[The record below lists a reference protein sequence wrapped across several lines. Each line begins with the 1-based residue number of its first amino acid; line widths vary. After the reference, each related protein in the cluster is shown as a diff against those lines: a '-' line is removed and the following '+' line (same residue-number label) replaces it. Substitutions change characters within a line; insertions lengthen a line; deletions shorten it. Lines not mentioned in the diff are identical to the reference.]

1 MQGYPINFGASPGN
15 RRLME
20 HPLYVKY
27 SNSNYGA
34 INATDVKADLAGV
47 LCTAETSEIVFFL
60 SSILRVKALLA

>member
-1 MQGYPINFGASPGN
+1 
-15 RRLME
+15 ME

-47 LCTAETSEIVFFL
+47 LCTAETADVVFFL

>member
-1 MQGYPINFGASPGN
+1 
-15 RRLME
+15 ME

-34 INATDVKADLAGV
+34 INTVEVKTDLAGV